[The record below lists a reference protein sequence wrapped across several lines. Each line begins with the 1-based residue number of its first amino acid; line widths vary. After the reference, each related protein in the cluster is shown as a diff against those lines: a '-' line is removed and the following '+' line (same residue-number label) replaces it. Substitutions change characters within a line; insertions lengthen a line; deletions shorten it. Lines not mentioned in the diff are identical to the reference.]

1 MNNQRAP
8 AMTRGTSIIDKSTG
22 RRGYVL
28 FAYPD
33 GTEDQQ
39 QPWAK
44 VSLGGYDDVPRAF
57 TCRLMSELEVA
68 A

>member
-1 MNNQRAP
+1 
-8 AMTRGTSIIDKSTG
+8 MTRGTNIIEKSTR
-22 RRGYVL
+22 RRGHVL

-33 GTEDQQ
+33 GTEDQK

-44 VSLGGYDDVPRAF
+44 VSLGGYDDVPLAF
-57 TCRLMSELEVA
+57 TCRLLSELEVA